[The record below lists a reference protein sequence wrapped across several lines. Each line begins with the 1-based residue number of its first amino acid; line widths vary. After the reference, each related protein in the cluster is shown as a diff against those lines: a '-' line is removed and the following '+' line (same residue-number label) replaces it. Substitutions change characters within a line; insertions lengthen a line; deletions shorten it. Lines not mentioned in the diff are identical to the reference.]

1 MYSESIVAQIVSIAP
16 FRHRIGFFQK
26 NGKNSEGKKN
36 PPCGRPKLPIRRRER
51 TTRPRDRG
59 TEQKPNWQ
67 PAQQSATR
75 PRLDSSFRFPPPP
88 RGPHPPRPVPP
99 PPPPPPL
106 LRRRQSRGNPTHP
119 GRSRT
124 GRPQAPVAYLPPTP
138 PKAIGSRDRRSHD
151 GGLG

>member
-1 MYSESIVAQIVSIAP
+1 LTQKRKMYSESIVAQIVSIAP

-75 PRLDSSFRFPPPP
+75 PRLDSSFRFPSPL
-88 RGPHPPRPVPP
+88 RVPQP
-99 PPPPPPL
+99 SRSFHPPL

-124 GRPQAPVAYLPPTP
+124 GRPPPPVAYLPPTP
-138 PKAIGSRDRRSHD
+138 PKAIGSRDRQ
-151 GGLG
+151 